1 MKKACITLLAVIMSC
16 QFLTSCQKTTSDGI
30 TQSDGTTMTS
40 ESGSESVSESE
51 FEPVE
56 EEGISVGDHIAFGSY
71 QQKSIPGTDTFE
83 TGFIEWR
90 VLDIQDGKALI
101 ITEYLLDTTVYNYD
115 MTDVTWETSSLRK
128 WLNSDFYDTA
138 FSDSE
143 KNLIQ
148 TTKINNPDNPVYG
161 TPGGNDTEDK
171 VFCLSLEEA
180 QIYFSNANDRMAAP
194 TDYAVKRGAAVSDAC
209 ALENG
214 MKTGWWWLRSPAS
227 SSNRAADADCYGNID
242 TVRNDDGVD
251 GDMVFAESNCIRP
264 AVWIELSDDIIEIE
278 SQYSLKVIQ
287 LTADERKWSNPEEK
301 YEDILALYSKKKCK
315 GCLVVATDEDVVFLY
330 AEDATEKDGQTLV
343 SQNTVFDIASC
354 SKVFTA
360 VCILQLQE
368 KGKLDINDTID
379 KYFPEY
385 THGKEITIYNLLHM
399 DSGIPDYLNESELFF
414 GLDGEALDNRLRDL
428 YHDNISD
435 EEFLKTMY
443 AAPLL
448 YAPGSA
454 MTYSNT
460 NYKLLAYIIEQVSGM
475 KYCDYLEKYIF
486 KPCGMKNS
494 YAMRVD
500 KYTYVPV
507 DFKEQL
513 EFGAVDEQGYS
524 MSPNSER
531 GDGGICT
538 CLTDFLAF
546 DRALFNGKLLNE
558 ESMKI
563 LLQSDKGYCCGLMP
577 DNNGFSHTG
586 GGFTAQTH
594 NTIINSE
601 KYGHIY
607 FISMEH
613 C

>member
-1 MKKACITLLAVIMSC
+1 MAVVMSC
-16 QFLTSCQKTTSDGI
+16 QILTSCQKTTSDG
-30 TQSDGTTMTS
+30 TQSDVETMP
-40 ESGSESVSESE
+40 SESE
-51 FEPVE
+51 AEAELEPVE
-56 EEGISVGDHIAFGSY
+56 EEGISVGDHIVFGSY
-71 QQKSIPGTDTFE
+71 QQKSIAGTDTFE
-83 TGFIEWR
+83 TGLIEWR
-90 VLDIQDGKALI
+90 VLDVQDGKALI
-101 ITEYLLDTTVYNYD
+101 LSEYLLDAKVYNYD
-115 MTDVTWETSSLRK
+115 MADVTWETSYLRK

-148 TTKINNPDNPVYG
+148 TTKIKNPDNPVYG
-161 TPGGNDTEDK
+161 TPGGNDTEDN

-180 QIYFSNANDRMAAP
+180 QLYFSDADDRKAAP
-194 TDYAVKRGAAVSDAC
+194 TDYAVKKGAAVSDDC
-209 ALENG
+209 TLENG

-227 SSNRAADADCYGNID
+227 SSNRAADSDCYGNID
-242 TVRNDDGVD
+242 TVKNQYGVD
-251 GDMVFAESNCIRP
+251 GDMVFAETNCVRP
-264 AVWIELSDDIIEIE
+264 VMWIELSDDIVEIE

-301 YEDILALYSKKKCK
+301 YEDILAMYGKKKCK

-385 THGKEITIYNLLHM
+385 EHGKEIKIYDLLHM

-414 GLDGEALDNRLRDL
+414 GLEGEALDNRLRDL
-428 YHDNISD
+428 YHDSISD

-448 YAPGSA
+448 YPPGAA

-475 KYCDYLEKYIF
+475 NYSDYLENYIF

-531 GDGGICT
+531 GDGGIST

-558 ESMKI
+558 ESMEI
-563 LLQSDKGYCCGLMP
+563 LLKSDKGYCCGLMP
-577 DNNGFSHTG
+577 DTNGFSHTG